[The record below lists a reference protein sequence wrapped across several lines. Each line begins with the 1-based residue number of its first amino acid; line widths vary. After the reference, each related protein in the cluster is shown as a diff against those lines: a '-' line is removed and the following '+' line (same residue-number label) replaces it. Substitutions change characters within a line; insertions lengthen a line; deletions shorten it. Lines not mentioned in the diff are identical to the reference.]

1 MRYNYH
7 LLTPSREIGSADI
20 VSPWRSNASQRA
32 WYVQSTGTS
41 PSNSSSQD
49 GDVLISRRPCPHPMA
64 TVFPHTET
72 KNCCVSFKY
81 HDGSWWLSQ
90 HFQFSSFSLWTAML
104 SRWHSDRD
112 NQDSLALDCSQRT
125 GSLTQS
131 DCYILLPWSATTWYR
146 ILSSC
151 ICWKKEPSS
160 APRHR
165 RSGPC
170 LLACHLKHTA
180 HPEEKCNNWHFMAAH
195 GMYFCKRAYW
205 AYFRAWPLNV
215 CMHCSN
221 SLNSR
226 NWMTLLHIDPSRV
239 TARTQ
244 NYKRS

>member
-90 HFQFSSFSLWTAML
+90 NFQFSSFSLWTAML

-180 HPEEKCNNWHFMAAH
+180 HPEEKCNNCTSWRRMA
-195 GMYFCKRAYW
+195 CISV
-205 AYFRAWPLNV
+205 NV
-215 CMHCSN
+215 RIGHISVRGLWMCACIAPTVWTAEIGWHCSI
-221 SLNSR
+221 L
-226 NWMTLLHIDPSRV
+226 TL
-239 TARTQ
+239 Q
-244 NYKRS
+244 E